1 MATPVIALRFRDTTP
16 GIDTIQSHREIIST
30 KGFVWWG
37 WWKKTFEDEHLDA
50 LDTMNGPTIAYIV
63 DRSTRRMFTATVEVW
78 RRGLLD
84 GDELAAVPDYYVDE
98 RDRIF
103 GWFKLTEIQACEYL
117 DEVANRFGDHTLVP
131 LDGKAHQ
138 PDRVAATT
146 RANRSTILHLSDLH
160 FGPDYDFLLQGET
173 PAIGNT
179 KKTLTEALMD
189 DLGRIGV
196 QNDIGTILVTG
207 DFTTKGDWSQATR
220 SSILAEFVSLTQA
233 LGLERDQI
241 VAVPGNHDIVRA
253 MDPSSVDPAKLAVS
267 NQATYEHELQ
277 YRIFC
282 EELMGRSWRKT
293 LNYVRR
299 LQLGDVDVLIGVLNS
314 CTIVQ
319 TEWSEYGYIGDS
331 GIDALRELGDERIDR
346 PTFKIMALHHHL
358 LPVTSVATLSKKGI
372 TLSVDAP
379 RILDAAEQAGVQL
392 AVHGHEH
399 MPRVVK
405 YDNQSLAGAP
415 QQPAIYVVSNGSTGV
430 SPVRRPG
437 NERNTYCVFRLSD
450 KEMHLTMRELR
461 ADGKAGS
468 FLFCGDLEISP
479 IFPKAAA

>member
-16 GIDTIQSHREIIST
+16 GVDTIQSHCEIISS

-37 WWKKTFEDEHLDA
+37 WWKKTFEDEHLNA
-50 LDTMNGPTIAYIV
+50 LDTMTSPTSAYIV
-63 DRSTRRMFTATVEVW
+63 DRSTRRMFTATVKVW

-84 GDELAAVPDYYVDE
+84 DDELAAVPNYYVDQ

-117 DEVANRFGDHTLVP
+117 DEVANCFGDHTLVP
-131 LDGKAHQ
+131 LDRRVHQ

-146 RANRSTILHLSDLH
+146 RANRSAILHLSDLH
-160 FGPDYDFLLQGET
+160 FGPDYDFLMQGET

-179 KKTLTEALMD
+179 KRTLTEALMD
-189 DLGRIGV
+189 DLGRIGA

-207 DFTTKGDWSQATR
+207 DFTTKGDWSQARR
-220 SSILAEFVSLTQA
+220 SNILAEFTSLIKA

-253 MDPSSVDPAKLAVS
+253 MDSSNVDPAKLAVS

-282 EELMGRSWRKT
+282 EELIGRSWKET

-331 GIDALRELGDERIDR
+331 GIDALRQLGAERIDR

-358 LPVTSVATLSKKGI
+358 LPVTSVATLNKKGI

-379 RILDAAEQAGVQL
+379 RILDTAQQAGVQL

-415 QQPAIYVVSNGSTGV
+415 QQLAMYVVSNGSTGV
-430 SPVRRPG
+430 SPLRRPG

-450 KEMHLTMRELR
+450 KGMHLTMRELR

-468 FLFCGDLEISP
+468 SLFSGGLEISP
-479 IFPKAAA
+479 IMPKVLA

>member
-1 MATPVIALRFRDTTP
+1 MATPFIALRFRDTTP
-16 GIDTIQSHREIIST
+16 GVDTIQTHREMISA

-50 LDTMNGPTIAYIV
+50 FDAMDGPTSAYIV
-63 DRSTRRMFTATVEVW
+63 DRSTRRMFTATVEAW

-84 GDELAAVPDYYVDE
+84 ADELAAVPSYYADE
-98 RDRIF
+98 HGRIY
-103 GWFKLTEIQACEYL
+103 GWFKLTDIEACEYL
-117 DEVANRFGDHTLVP
+117 DEVANRFGDHTLVSLGRGP
-131 LDGKAHQ
+131 HQ

-146 RANRSTILHLSDLH
+146 RANRSAILHLSDLH

-179 KKTLTEALMD
+179 KKTLTQALMD

-196 QNDIGTILVTG
+196 RDDIGTILVTG
-207 DFTTKGDWSQATR
+207 DFTTKGDWSQAVR
-220 SSILAEFVSLTQA
+220 SSILAEFASLTKA
-233 LGLERDQI
+233 LGLERDHI

-253 MDPSSVDPAKLAVS
+253 KDPSNVDPAKLAVS

-282 EELMGRSWRKT
+282 EELIGRSWKET

-299 LQLGDVDVLIGVLNS
+299 VQLGDVDVLIGVLNS

-331 GIDALRELGDERIDR
+331 GIDALRELGAERIDR
-346 PTFKIMALHHHL
+346 PTYKIMALHHHL
-358 LPVTSVATLSKKGI
+358 LPVTTVATLNKKGI

-379 RILDAAEQAGVQL
+379 RILDAAQQAGVQL

-405 YDNQSLAGAP
+405 YDNQPLAGAP
-415 QQPAIYVVSNGSTGV
+415 QQSAIYVVSNGSTGV
-430 SPVRRPG
+430 SPLRRPG
-437 NERNTYCVFRLSD
+437 NERNTYCIFRLND
-450 KEMHLTMRELR
+450 KEIHLTMRELR
-461 ADGKAGS
+461 ADGKVGLS
-468 FLFCGDLEISP
+468 LFSGDLEISP
-479 IFPKAAA
+479 TLSKTAT

>member
-1 MATPVIALRFRDTTP
+1 MATPFIALRFRDTTP
-16 GIDTIQSHREIIST
+16 GVDTIQTHREMISA

-50 LDTMNGPTIAYIV
+50 LDTMDGPTNAYIV
-63 DRSTRRMFTATVEVW
+63 DRSTRRMFTATVEAW

-84 GDELAAVPDYYVDE
+84 ADELAAVPSYYVDE
-98 RDRIF
+98 HGRIY
-103 GWFKLTEIQACEYL
+103 GWFKLTDIEACEYL
-117 DEVANRFGDHTLVP
+117 DEVANRFGDHTLVS
-131 LDGKAHQ
+131 LDGRLHQ

-146 RANRSTILHLSDLH
+146 RANRSAILHLSDLH

-179 KKTLTEALMD
+179 KKTLTQALMD

-196 QNDIGTILVTG
+196 RDDIGTILVTG
-207 DFTTKGDWSQATR
+207 DFTTKGDWSQAVR
-220 SSILAEFVSLTQA
+220 SSILAEFASLTKA
-233 LGLERDQI
+233 LGLERDHI

-253 MDPSSVDPAKLAVS
+253 KDPSNVDPAKLAVS

-282 EELMGRSWRKT
+282 EELIGRSWKET

-299 LQLGDVDVLIGVLNS
+299 VQLGDVDVLIGVLNS

-331 GIDALRELGDERIDR
+331 GIDALRELGAERIDR
-346 PTFKIMALHHHL
+346 PTYKIMALHHHL
-358 LPVTSVATLSKKGI
+358 LPVTTVATLNKKGI

-379 RILDAAEQAGVQL
+379 RILDAAQQAGVQL

-405 YDNQSLAGAP
+405 YDNQPLAGAP
-415 QQPAIYVVSNGSTGV
+415 QQSAIYVVSNGSTGV
-430 SPVRRPG
+430 SPLRRPG
-437 NERNTYCVFRLSD
+437 NERNTYCIFRLND

-461 ADGKAGS
+461 ADGKVGLS
-468 FLFCGDLEISP
+468 LFSGDLEISP
-479 IFPKAAA
+479 TLPKTAT